1 MADFKSIGDDDLAR
15 RGRAFARRGQF
26 ALANEFLTEF
36 CARMMRQEKPI
47 PPAVLAAYGLAVGMS
62 SDVKEGIEICLRGL
76 NTDRRNPEIYLSL
89 ARLHAQSGSRKRA
102 IDAIDRGLSFSPKHA
117 ELLALQKQLGQ
128 RQPPMLPFLSRD
140 HPVNVKLGR
149 LAHKLRSGAREKAKT
164 TRVLA

>member
-62 SDVKEGIEICLRGL
+62 SDLKEGIEICLRGL

-102 IDAIDRGLSFSPKHA
+102 IDAIDRGLSFSSKHA

-128 RQPPMLPFLSRD
+128 RQPPMLPFLSRE
-140 HPVNVKLGR
+140 HPGNVKLGR
-149 LAHKLRSGAREKAKT
+149 LAHTLRSGAREKSKT
-164 TRVLA
+164 TSVLA

>member
-62 SDVKEGIEICLRGL
+62 SDLKEGIEICLRGL

-102 IDAIDRGLSFSPKHA
+102 IDAIDRGLSFSSKHA

-149 LAHKLRSGAREKAKT
+149 LAHKLRSGTREKTKT

>member
-47 PPAVLAAYGLAVGMS
+47 PPAVLAAYGLADGIS
-62 SDVKEGIEICLRGL
+62 SDLTEGIQ
-76 NTDRRNPEIYLSL
+76 IYLSL

-102 IDAIDRGLSFSPKHA
+102 IDAIDRGLSFSSKHA

-149 LAHKLRSGAREKAKT
+149 LAHKLRSGAREKSKT
-164 TRVLA
+164 TSVLA